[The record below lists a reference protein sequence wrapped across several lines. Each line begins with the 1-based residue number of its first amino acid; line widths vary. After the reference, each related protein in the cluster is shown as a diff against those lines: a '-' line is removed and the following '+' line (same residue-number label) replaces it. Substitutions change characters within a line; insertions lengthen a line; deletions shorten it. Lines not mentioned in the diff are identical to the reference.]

1 MIRNRYKSQA
11 EFDLSITNL
20 SRGST
25 AAGVRN
31 LGGREVIFVTS
42 RPSSKRGALSE
53 SDGIRIAEGARLALK
68 NRLPFVLILSTSG
81 AEITDGI
88 GALHGWGLAAKEIAQ
103 CSGNVPILAGLIGPA
118 VSGPTLLLG
127 LADYVS
133 VIPESFAF
141 LSGTQMV
148 ASFTGINLTAEEL
161 GGSNILLSK
170 SGVAYEIADNPN
182 EVIDQ
187 IAYLLSFLPD
197 NTDKLPPRSEELDDG
212 PDIRPNLDAIIP
224 KEPTSSYDVRDI
236 IAEIVD
242 FGEFLEL
249 RRLWAPQIVTGLARI
264 DGRTVGVV
272 ANQPMIMAGTLDIPA
287 AQKGARFVRFC
298 DAFNVPIIT
307 LEDTPGFL
315 PGKDVEWRGMIRH
328 GAELAFSYAACSIP
342 RICVITRKAYGGAYI
357 VMDSKGM
364 GNDFTIAWPTS
375 EIAVMGAEGAVQIL
389 HRRADDSQRAKAKS
403 EYEQTYLTPWIA
415 AERGYVDAVIE
426 PHETRHAIVRALD
439 LLISK
444 KEKLRPS
451 KHANSPM

>member
-1 MIRNRYKSQA
+1 MIRNRYRSQA

-20 SRGST
+20 ARGST

-31 LGGREVIFVTS
+31 LDGRDVVFVTS

-53 SDGIRIAEGARLALK
+53 ADGVRIAEGARLALL
-68 NRLPFVLILSTSG
+68 NRLPLVLILSTSG

-88 GALHGWGLAAKEIAQ
+88 GALHGWGVAAKEISM

-127 LADYVS
+127 LADYV
-133 VIPESFAF
+133 VVTPDSFAY

-148 ASFTGINLTAEEL
+148 ANFTGVSLTTEEL
-161 GGSNILLSK
+161 GGANVLLSK
-170 SGVAYEIADNPN
+170 SGVAYQVAESAN
-182 EVIDQ
+182 EVIEE

-197 NTDKLPPRSEELDDG
+197 NTDALPPRSPEVDEGSDLRPELSSIV
-212 PDIRPNLDAIIP
+212 PA
-224 KEPTSSYDVRDI
+224 EPTSSYDVRAI
-236 IAEIVD
+236 VKEIVD

-249 RRLWAPQIVTGLARI
+249 RQFWAPQIVTGLARI
-264 DGRTVGVV
+264 KGRTVGVV

-298 DAFNVPIIT
+298 DAFNIPLIT

-364 GNDFTIAWPTS
+364 GNDFTVAWPSS

-389 HRRADDSQRAKAKS
+389 HRRADINERAEAKS
-403 EYEQTYLTPWIA
+403 AYEQTYLTPWIA
-415 AERGYVDAVIE
+415 AERGYVDVVIE
-426 PHETRHAIVRALD
+426 PEATREVIVRALE
-439 LLISK
+439 LLITK